1 MRVFRPILVITILF
15 LAISSIKAQDS
26 NNVYYSLFLETS
38 VSFGTLDTKVDEGE
52 FKEGENF
59 IIPDAELIG
68 AFEIYQDLYNALVG
82 GKFGIDYGALNN
94 DIEMKM
100 FIRNLDTLTGT
111 YSSFGSEEDTL
122 FSYFEI
128 RIWEYPQTDSSYYP
142 EESSFYFNDGYAATF
157 VLPKSEALS
166 NFLDIVG
173 IGNQESL
180 GFAFMENVDKSDD
193 DWNGFGIES
202 TDNPDSIKFEA
213 IHLSRI
219 GGGRKTISD
228 RNDYDNTV
236 VGIEIINLEG
246 IPNKIDLGQNFPNP
260 FNPTTKISYSLKDK
274 GQVSLNVFNILGKH
288 VLTLVN
294 DNLSAGNYEVEF
306 STNNDKNILPSGV
319 YIYTLNSNNTRI
331 SKKMIL
337 MK

>member
-1 MRVFRPILVITILF
+1 MRVFRPILAITILF

-26 NNVYYSLFLETS
+26 NNVSYRLFLETK
-38 VSFGTLDTKVDEGE
+38 VSFATIDTKVAEGE
-52 FKEGENF
+52 FKEGQSF
-59 IIPDAELIG
+59 IIPDAELTGDFAI
-68 AFEIYQDLYNALVG
+68 FQDLYNALVG

-94 DIEMKM
+94 DIEMKI
-100 FIRNLDTLTGT
+100 FIRNLDPQTGT
-111 YSSFGSEEDTL
+111 YSSLGSEKDTL
-122 FSYFEI
+122 FSYFEL
-128 RIWEYPQTDSSYYP
+128 RIWELPKTDSSYYP
-142 EESSFYFNDGYAATF
+142 EESSFYFNNGYAATF
-157 VLPKSEALS
+157 VLPRSEALS

-180 GFAFMENVDKSDD
+180 GFAFMENVDKSFD

-219 GGGRKTISD
+219 GGGRKTISS
-228 RNDYDNTV
+228 RNTFDNNLVSVETKK
-236 VGIEIINLEG
+236 LEG
-246 IPNKIDLGQNFPNP
+246 IPNKVSLDQNFPNP
-260 FNPTTKISYSLKDK
+260 FNPTTKISYSLTEK
-274 GQVSLNVFNILGKH
+274 GHVSLNVFNILGKH

-294 DNLSAGNYEVEF
+294 GNLASGNYEVEF
-306 STNNDKNILPSGV
+306 STNHDKNILPSGV